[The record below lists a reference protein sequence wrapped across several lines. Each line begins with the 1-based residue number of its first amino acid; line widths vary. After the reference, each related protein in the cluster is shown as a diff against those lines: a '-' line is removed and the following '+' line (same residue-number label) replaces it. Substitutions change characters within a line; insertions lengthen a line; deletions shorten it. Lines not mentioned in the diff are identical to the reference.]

1 MTPTPALVPAERSAP
16 PAATITPDQLALIRT
31 TIAKG
36 ATDDELRLFLFDNQR
51 QGVHPLDKLI
61 HFTKRSGRYAPVT
74 SIDFMRI
81 RAAQT
86 GECAG
91 IDDAVFV
98 GEPKTP
104 AFAATTTVWRLVGGQ
119 RCAFSATAR
128 WSEYKPE
135 SNDFMWLKMPFTM
148 LGKCAEAL
156 ALRRGFPQQLAGL
169 YAKEEFDQ
177 APADVNLVTGEIRE
191 PIRPG
196 SLSSDDSEHV
206 DPPTITAAQ
215 RTRLFALARAKG
227 WTTAQL
233 RAHLLAKYSLHATSD
248 LMSALYDTVCA
259 DIEIGPPAA
268 PSAEPEEPF

>member
-1 MTPTPALVPAERSAP
+1 
-16 PAATITPDQLALIRT
+16 
-31 TIAKG
+31 
-36 ATDDELRLFLFDNQR
+36 
-51 QGVHPLDKLI
+51 
-61 HFTKRSGRYAPVT
+61 
-74 SIDFMRI
+74 MRI

-104 AFAATTTVWRLVGGQ
+104 AFAATVTVWRLVGGQ
-119 RCAFSATAR
+119 RGAFTATAR

-156 ALRRGFPQQLAGL
+156 ALRRGFPVQLAGL

-177 APADVNLVTGEIRE
+177 APADVDPQTGEIRE
-191 PIRPG
+191 PPAPR
-196 SLSSDDSEHV
+196 
-206 DPPTITAAQ
+206 DPNTPTITAAQ

-233 RAHLLAKYSLHATSD
+233 RAHLLAKYGMHATSD
-248 LMSALYDTVCA
+248 LPTAMYDTVCA
-259 DIEIGPPAA
+259 DIEVGPPAQA
-268 PSAEPEEPF
+268 AHDETQPF

>member
-1 MTPTPALVPAERSAP
+1 MTATATLVPADRTTPTP
-16 PAATITPDQLALIRT
+16 TITPDQLELIRT

-36 ATDDELRLFLFDNQR
+36 ANDDELRLFLFDCQR

-61 HFTKRSGRYAPVT
+61 HFTKRNGRYTPIT

-91 IDDAVFV
+91 IDDGVFA
-98 GEPKTP
+98 GDPKTP
-104 AFAATTTVWRLVGGQ
+104 AFAATVTVWRLVGGQ
-119 RCAFSATAR
+119 RCAFTATAR

-135 SNDFMWLKMPFTM
+135 QNDFMWQRMPFTM
-148 LGKCAEAL
+148 LSKCAEAL
-156 ALRRGFPQQLAGL
+156 ALRRGFPAQLAGL

-177 APADVNLVTGEIRE
+177 APADVDPTTGEI
-191 PIRPG
+191 
-196 SLSSDDSEHV
+196 H
-206 DPPTITAAQ
+206 DPPARRELDPPKITAAQ

-233 RAHLLAKYSLHATSD
+233 RAHLLAKYGLHATSD
-248 LMSALYDTVCA
+248 LRTAMYDTVCA
-259 DIEIGPPAA
+259 DIDIGPPAT
-268 PSAEPEEPF
+268 PSAEPDQPF